1 MDRDFFS
8 SITDRRDAYAKGLGV
23 EDALIEVTFHTGRV
37 VILERVVDTGEAWLQ
52 LEARDKLDEDTVISL
67 ATAYHQIASIQFVPR
82 KQRMGRAG
90 F

>member
-8 SITDRRDAYAKGLGV
+8 SISDRRDAYAKQTGI
-23 EDALIEVTFHTGRV
+23 EHALIEVTFHSGRV
-37 VILERVVDTGEAWLQ
+37 VILERVVEAGEGWLQ
-52 LEARDKLDEDTVISL
+52 IEARDKLDEETVINL
-67 ATAYHQIASIQFVPR
+67 ATAYHQIASVQFVPR